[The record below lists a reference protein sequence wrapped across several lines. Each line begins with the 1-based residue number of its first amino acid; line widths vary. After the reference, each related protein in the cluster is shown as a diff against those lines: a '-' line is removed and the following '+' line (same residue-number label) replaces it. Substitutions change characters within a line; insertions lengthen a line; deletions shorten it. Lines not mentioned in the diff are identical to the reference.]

1 MDLANFSKSLSQMV
15 SHEVF
20 RDCSN
25 ACFSD
30 SGIADKDCVKN
41 CSSKH
46 AQFLSVFNT
55 VTKAELPNLQSLS
68 Q

>member
-1 MDLANFSKSLSQMV
+1 MV

-30 SGIADKDCVKN
+30 SGVPDKDCVKN
-41 CSSKH
+41 CSAKH

-55 VTKAELPNLQSLS
+55 VTKAEMPKLQS